1 MIIILTIAICFNY
14 LQCNNY
20 ITSTTPFFTLCIRI
34 VDEVLEKKTKIFANI
49 KNVMEVLVE
58 KQEEEAENAVAKAR
72 ELFDEFNDL
81 LSKARNQLMSKE
93 IILHDQMEVHACDI
107 NLRDKHKINQIQK
120 GDLFFL

>member
-1 MIIILTIAICFNY
+1 
-14 LQCNNY
+14 
-20 ITSTTPFFTLCIRI
+20 

-49 KNVMEVLVE
+49 KNVMEVLIDE
-58 KQEEEAENAVAKAR
+58 KQEEEAENAVTRAK

-93 IILHDQMEVHACDI
+93 IILHDQMEVHTCDI

-120 GDLFFL
+120 GDLFFVKKRI